1 MTVKAKKMSN
11 EHLGGQPVCFH
22 RCSTFY
28 WKYWPEPSGK
38 KNKKERKKW
47 TLFTGGMVPYVEN
60 AEGFTK

>member
-1 MTVKAKKMSN
+1 MFNREK
-11 EHLGGQPVCFH
+11 LFFH
-22 RCSTFY
+22 RTVILLTMTITER
-28 WKYWPEPSGK
+28 KK